1 MAEEMSGREPTFCCS
16 KESFGGGE
24 PGEGLRSK
32 NEQRQKPL
40 EQERAAAKAFRART
54 SNGKSLWS
62 KNEQQQKPIRGFF
75 ASLRMTNKERARAK
89 TETEADSLRE

>member
-16 KESFGGGE
+16 KESLAAE
-24 PGEGLRSK
+24 SLARALEASK
-32 NEQRQKPL
+32 
-40 EQERAAAKAFRART
+40 
-54 SNGKSLWS
+54 SKSLWS
-62 KNEQQQKPIRGFF
+62 KNEQEQKPIRGFF